1 MTLQGKM
8 LIGQQ
13 AVQGSRDAIYAI
25 NPANNERLEPAYLG
39 GSQEEVERACELAW
53 RSFDSYR
60 ETQLETRAQFI
71 ETIADEI
78 ESL

>member
-25 NPANNERLEPAYLG
+25 NPANNNDH
-39 GSQEEVERACELAW
+39 SEEN
-53 RSFDSYR
+53 
-60 ETQLETRAQFI
+60 I
-71 ETIADEI
+71 
-78 ESL
+78 